1 MEVVKGYAKHEHN
14 TFTQVSQARASLMN
28 ARNIEDIQKSNSQ
41 LSRSLVNLFAIAE
54 KYPELKSQFKLFGFA
69 KTNKRQ

>member
-28 ARNIEDIQKSNSQ
+28 ARNIEDIQNQIPS
-41 LSRSLVNLFAIAE
+41 
-54 KYPELKSQFKLFGFA
+54 YPEVLLIYLQ
-69 KTNKRQ
+69 